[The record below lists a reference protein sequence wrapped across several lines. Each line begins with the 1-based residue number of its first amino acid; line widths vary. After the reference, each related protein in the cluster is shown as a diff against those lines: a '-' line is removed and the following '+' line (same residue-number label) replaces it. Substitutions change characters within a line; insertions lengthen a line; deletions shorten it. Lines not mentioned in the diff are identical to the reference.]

1 MEGYYQVNRSL
12 KAFLYIVFILP
23 VYAQAQSP
31 LILTGKI
38 SSAQKQIVTAP
49 KSSRWQVQIQWLEE
63 EGKVVNKGDLIAV
76 FDGSDIQSQ
85 LELNRE
91 KAETLELELTQS
103 EMELGQTVFE
113 AEGQLKVALMRVE
126 LATIEAS
133 VPASEVSQFDKGNY
147 QLTLQ
152 RALLEQV
159 KAEERLELQK
169 QAFRTGVQKK
179 KIELLKVLEDIAY
192 QESQLTKMS
201 VTAELTGPITYAMHP
216 WGNQKIAAGINVNA
230 SWQILDIQGS
240 DDFQIE
246 SWVHEIDADKISSSG
261 EVDMVM
267 DAYPGLRFQGKLLS
281 KSTQSEKKAQWSNSV
296 YYPLIF
302 TFKQP
307 PEQTL
312 LPGMSVRMEL
322 NLQDT
327 VAITE
332 EVD

>member
-1 MEGYYQVNRSL
+1 MGEYCQMNNKILAILYMV
-12 KAFLYIVFILP
+12 FLQP
-23 VYAQAQSP
+23 VYAQGQSS

-49 KSSRWQVQIQWLEE
+49 KSSRWQVQIQWLED

-103 EMELGQTVFE
+103 EMELGQSVLE
-113 AEGQLKVALMRVE
+113 AEGELKVALMRVE

-133 VPASEVSQFDKGNY
+133 VPATEVSQFDKGNY

-159 KAEERLELQK
+159 KAEQKLALQK

-240 DDFQIE
+240 DNFQIE
-246 SWVHEIDADKISSSG
+246 SWIHEIDADKISPSA

-267 DAYPGLRFQGKLLS
+267 DAYPGIRFQGKLLS

-322 NLQDT
+322 NIQRT
-327 VAITE
+327 AVVTE
-332 EVD
+332 ETE

>member
-1 MEGYYQVNRSL
+1 MNRKPIALLFVFLLLPFYGYG
-12 KAFLYIVFILP
+12 K
-23 VYAQAQSP
+23 SP
-31 LILTGKI
+31 LLLTGKI
-38 SSAQKQIVTAP
+38 SSAQKQVVTAP
-49 KSSRWQVQIQWLEE
+49 KSSRWQVQIQWLED

-91 KAETLELELTQS
+91 RAETLELELTQS

-113 AEGQLKVALMRVE
+113 AEGQLNVALMRVE

-133 VPASEVSQFDKGNY
+133 VPASEVSRFDKGNY

-159 KAEERLELQK
+159 KAEERLALQK

-240 DDFQIE
+240 DNFQIE
-246 SWVHEIDADKISSSG
+246 SWVHEIDADKIPLTAR
-261 EVDMVM
+261 VDMVM
-267 DAYPGLRFQGKLLS
+267 DAYPGIRFRGKLLS
-281 KSTQSEKKAQWSNSV
+281 KSTQSEKKTQWSNSV

-302 TFKQP
+302 TFEEP

-322 NLQDT
+322 DLPTIEVSN
-327 VAITE
+327 E
-332 EVD
+332 EAD